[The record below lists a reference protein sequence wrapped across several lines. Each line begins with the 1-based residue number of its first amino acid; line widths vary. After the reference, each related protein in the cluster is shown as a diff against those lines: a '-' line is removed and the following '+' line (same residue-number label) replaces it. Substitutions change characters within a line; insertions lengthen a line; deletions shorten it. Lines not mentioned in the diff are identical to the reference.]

1 MNYVYLYLCIT
12 STAIHAVYGNNVII
26 ILYPAILA
34 DGKGVLDRILRIIIV
49 VIINILYVI

>member
-12 STAIHAVYGNNVII
+12 STAIHAVYGNNNVII

-34 DGKGVLDRILRIIIV
+34 DGKGVLDRIMYIT
-49 VIINILYVI
+49 YYYCCYY